1 MPINGKQSNL
11 EKEMSGNISLY
22 SWCFSPGEGS
32 NVHETYL
39 YFLKLTK
46 RYFIFLDQK
55 SSILK

>member
-1 MPINGKQSNL
+1 MPINGKQNNL

-22 SWCFSPGEGS
+22 SCFSPGEGS

-55 SSILK
+55 SSI